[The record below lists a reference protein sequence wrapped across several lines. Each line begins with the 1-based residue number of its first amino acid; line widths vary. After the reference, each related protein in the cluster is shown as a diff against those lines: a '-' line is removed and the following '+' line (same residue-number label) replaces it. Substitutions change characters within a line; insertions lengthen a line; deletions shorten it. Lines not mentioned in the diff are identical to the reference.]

1 MVTKLDLGTGSWR
14 VILKKKKKMIPRQVI
29 LLTKNRD
36 GLALPLLLFDSA
48 P

>member
-14 VILKKKKKMIPRQVI
+14 VILKKKKMIPRQVI

-36 GLALPLLLFDSA
+36 GLALLLLLFDST